1 LPTFA
6 IVIPS
11 LNQSRFLPWALKSL
25 RYQSQP
31 FNLAV
36 MDGGS
41 TDGFHEVVG
50 DFSDMIAFLCSG
62 PDSGQ
67 AGAIREG
74 MKKVQGDVVC
84 WLNADDY
91 YFPGTL
97 SRVAAL
103 FERDPGLDVVYG
115 DAIHVTPEGFFLSY
129 FPAIQEFDARDL
141 TRSCF
146 ICQPACFVRRGAYE
160 EVDGVD
166 PSLHYTMDWDLW
178 CRLSRNG
185 AKFRYFPGPLAA
197 VRYYPGTKTW
207 DSGWRRYREIWR
219 IERRYGRRPLPSSW
233 PGFYRFDLS
242 LKRYPSPYEKLS
254 LRVLDRL
261 RMFKRAVGG
270 QGALKKEGPLLF
282 GFRPWDT
289 LVEGVGTIHM
299 PWYGRRDWK
308 TIHFQVDPG
317 DADYRLI
324 LQDIHACTLK
334 ACGGRLSVEVPGLD
348 GPLRK
353 ISIVCSGRARWRL
366 LGLSCDLDS

>member
-146 ICQPACFVRRGAYE
+146 ICQPACFVRCGAYE

-166 PSLHYTMDWDLW
+166 PSLHYTAPGSGQV
-178 CRLSRNG
+178 LSRDQDLG
-185 AKFRYFPGPLAA
+185 FGLA
-197 VRYYPGTKTW
+197 P
-207 DSGWRRYREIWR
+207 I
-219 IERRYGRRPLPSSW
+219 
-233 PGFYRFDLS
+233 
-242 LKRYPSPYEKLS
+242 
-254 LRVLDRL
+254 
-261 RMFKRAVGG
+261 
-270 QGALKKEGPLLF
+270 QGDME
-282 GFRPWDT
+282 D
-289 LVEGVGTIHM
+289 
-299 PWYGRRDWK
+299 
-308 TIHFQVDPG
+308 
-317 DADYRLI
+317 
-324 LQDIHACTLK
+324 
-334 ACGGRLSVEVPGLD
+334 
-348 GPLRK
+348 
-353 ISIVCSGRARWRL
+353 
-366 LGLSCDLDS
+366 